1 MYIWIGLPIFL
12 TGTTDTRK
20 KFHPYTLS
28 ICTRETGDDFEFVFK
43 SLKDA
48 LLKLYQYNYKPTSLI
63 ADGADAI
70 TNGFMAAF
78 GYKKVDDFVR
88 VMCWPHVQRACEK
101 QAPTTYRDDLMAD
114 IGILQTSYSHEL
126 FASNYQLFKDKWEAK
141 KEKEIDTFLK
151 YFDKEW
157 VTSNNNGWF

>member
-78 GYKKVDDFVR
+78 GYKKVDDG
-88 VMCWPHVQRACEK
+88 K
-101 QAPTTYRDDLMAD
+101 QETN
-114 IGILQTSYSHEL
+114 GKQ
-126 FASNYQLFKDKWEAK
+126 K
-141 KEKEIDTFLK
+141 KKK
-151 YFDKEW
+151 K
-157 VTSNNNGWF
+157 